1 MNAVSL
7 MPMSTLLIRNARAL
21 VTMDGREIAH
31 GGLYARD
38 GWIEEV
44 GPSDDLPATADEV
57 IDLTG
62 HVVLPGLVNTH
73 HHLYQTLT
81 RAFPGA
87 QEAGLFDWL
96 RILYP
101 AWAKMTPDHVRT
113 ATRTGLVELALSG
126 ATTVFDH
133 QYLWPNGSRV
143 DDQLEGAEGLNIR
156 FHVARGSMSL
166 GESAGGLPPDSLV
179 ENHETILEDTAR
191 AISRFHDPDGGA
203 MRRVV
208 VAPCSPFSVT
218 PELMKESAALAREAG
233 VRLHTHL
240 AETDDEEQFCLET
253 FGHRPVAYMETLG
266 WVGSDVWYAHSVHVG
281 ADEVRR
287 MGEVGTGVSH
297 CPSSNMRLA
306 SGLAPIGLYLDAGV
320 PVGLGVDGSA
330 SNDTSHMLAEA
341 RQALLLNRLAV
352 SPGIGEGPQLTARQA
367 LEMATI
373 GGARVLGRDDIGR
386 LVPGRAA
393 DFIAIDLNRV
403 EFAGALHDPVA
414 AVILCAPSRVDHSWV
429 GGDPLVQDGRVLGVD
444 VENLI
449 ERHNTLSRDLIR

>member
-1 MNAVSL
+1 MDTVSL

-38 GWIEEV
+38 GWIEQV
-44 GPSDDLPATADEV
+44 GPSDDLPGTADEIV
-57 IDLTG
+57 DLTG

-87 QEAGLFDWL
+87 QDAGLFDWL
-96 RILYP
+96 RALYP
-101 AWAKMTPDHVRT
+101 VWARMTPDHVRT

-133 QYLWPNGSRV
+133 QYLWPNGSSI
-143 DDQLEGAEGLNIR
+143 DDQIEGADSLNVR
-156 FHVARGSMSL
+156 FHVSRGSMSL
-166 GESAGGLPPDSLV
+166 GESDGGLPPDRLV
-179 ENHETILEDTAR
+179 ESHEDILEDTSR
-191 AISRFHDPDGGA
+191 AIAEHHDAERGA

-218 PELMKESAALAREAG
+218 PELMRDSAELARGAG

-240 AETDDEEQFCLET
+240 AETDDEEEFCLEN

-266 WVGSDVWYAHSVHVG
+266 WAGPDVWYAHAVHVG
-281 ADEVRR
+281 GDEVER
-287 MGEVGTGVSH
+287 MGAAGTGIAH
-297 CPSSNMRLA
+297 CPTSNMRLA
-306 SGLAPIGLYLDAGV
+306 SGLAPIRPYLDAGV
-320 PVGLGVDGSA
+320 PVGIGVDGSA
-330 SNDTSHMLAEA
+330 SNDSSNLLAEA

-352 SPGIGEGPQLTARQA
+352 APGIGEGAQLTTREA
-367 LEMATI
+367 LEMATV
-373 GGARVLGRDDIGR
+373 GGARVLGRDDIGV
-386 LVPGRAA
+386 LAPGYAA
-393 DFIAIDLNRV
+393 DLVAIDLNRV

-414 AVILCAPSRVDHSWV
+414 AVLLCAPSHVDHSWV
-429 GGDPLVQDGRVLGVD
+429 GGLPLVQHGRVVGVQ
-444 VENLI
+444 VEELI
-449 ERHNTLSRDLIR
+449 EVHNTLSRQLVG